1 MPGISQTR
9 WENRWHK
16 SAFYSYASPDQRV
29 SASSGWKRF
38 WLLVFL
44 QWVWFKA
51 RETLRV
57 MLMVQRRKR
66 TQFTGKFKEH
76 LEKVE
81 GIIQDAID
89 NLPSTDVESKLSI
102 FLMH

>member
-1 MPGISQTR
+1 
-9 WENRWHK
+9 
-16 SAFYSYASPDQRV
+16 
-29 SASSGWKRF
+29 
-38 WLLVFL
+38 
-44 QWVWFKA
+44 
-51 RETLRV
+51 
-57 MLMVQRRKR
+57 MVQRRKR

-102 FLMH
+102 FLMQ